1 MKDVPEIAGA
11 TWGQKFL
18 YSNAFFGWK
27 IDLHMSG
34 LTSKTLKNFCP
45 WSAQDI
51 VNSMDL
57 VELILTGEKRFFG
70 YQFEENTA
78 KTPNV
83 HFLVIVAVCHEA
95 LGSPVPTSGY
105 VVGVGGGGVFAFAG
119 AEIGQFDEIS
129 LDENI
134 FRFDIPVEDT
144 FAVHKLDSS
153 EDLEHVELYF
163 LEGERVFFI
172 LEAFVQ
178 IHIHEFED

>member
-1 MKDVPEIAGA
+1 
-11 TWGQKFL
+11 
-18 YSNAFFGWK
+18 
-27 IDLHMSG
+27 MSG

-45 WSAQDI
+45 RSAQDV

-83 HFLVIVAVCHEA
+83 HFLVIVAICHEA
-95 LGSPVPTSGY
+95 LRSPVPTSGY
-105 VVGVGGGGVFAFAG
+105 IVGVRGRRVFTLAG
-119 AEIGQFDEIS
+119 AKIGQFDEVS

-144 FAVHKLDSS
+144 LAVHELDGS

>member
-1 MKDVPEIAGA
+1 
-11 TWGQKFL
+11 
-18 YSNAFFGWK
+18 
-27 IDLHMSG
+27 MSG

-45 WSAQDI
+45 RSAQDV

-70 YQFEENTA
+70 YQFEENTT

-83 HFLVIVAVCHEA
+83 HFLVIVAICHEA
-95 LGSPVPTSGY
+95 LRSPVPTSGY
-105 VVGVGGGGVFAFAG
+105 IVGVRGRRVFTLAG
-119 AEIGQFDEIS
+119 AKIGQFDEVS

-144 FAVHKLDSS
+144 LAVHELDGS

-172 LEAFVQ
+172 L
-178 IHIHEFED
+178 